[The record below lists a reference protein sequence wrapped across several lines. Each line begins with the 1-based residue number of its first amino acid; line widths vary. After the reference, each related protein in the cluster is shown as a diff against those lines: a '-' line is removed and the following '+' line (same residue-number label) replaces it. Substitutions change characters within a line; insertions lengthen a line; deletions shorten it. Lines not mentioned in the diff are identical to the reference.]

1 MSNTIL
7 IVAVA
12 FLLSYIAIFTIK
24 PLAIKFGLVDTP
36 CTRKQH
42 DGLVPLIGGLCIFLS
57 VLLSIV
63 IFLPL
68 DKKIVSYLI
77 CAGAV
82 VLLGVADD
90 YRPLGVK
97 IRLSVQSILALIL
110 IWGSDIYIQS
120 LGNLFQF
127 GEINLGL
134 LGIPFTVIAV
144 LAAINAFN
152 MIDGIDGLA
161 GSLSIT
167 TLVSVFIL
175 MGLNGY
181 VSLVTLPII
190 IVATIVPFLAFN
202 LGLKGHKNKKIFMGD
217 AGSMFIGLSVI
228 WFLMHATQ
236 GQSNDIAF
244 RPVTALWII
253 ALPLMDMLA
262 IIIRRARK
270 GLSPFVA
277 DRDHLHHI
285 FMRIGF
291 SPRKSLVIIVLFSV
305 LMSSIGILGELFL
318 VPESVMLAL
327 YIAFFIA
334 YSASL
339 QHCWKIV
346 SYLRRNK

>member
-1 MSNTIL
+1 MIDITLVVTI
-7 IVAVA
+7 A
-12 FLLSYIAIFTIK
+12 FLLSYLAIFTIK

-36 CTRKQH
+36 CSRKQH
-42 DGLVPLIGGLCIFLS
+42 DGLVPLIGGLCIFMA
-57 VLLSIV
+57 VLFSIL
-63 IFLPL
+63 IFFQL
-68 DKKIVSYLI
+68 DKKIISYLV
-77 CAGAV
+77 CAGSI

-97 IRLSVQSILALIL
+97 IRLSIQSVLALIL
-110 IWGSDIYIQS
+110 IWGSDIYIQN
-120 LGNLFQF
+120 LGNLFLF
-127 GEINLGL
+127 GDINLGWM
-134 LGIPFTVIAV
+134 GIPFTVIAV

-161 GSLSIT
+161 GSLSVV
-167 TLVSVFIL
+167 TLISVFTL
-175 MGLNGY
+175 MLLNDY
-181 VSLVTLPII
+181 VSLLTFPII
-190 IVATIVPFLAFN
+190 IVATIIPFLAFN
-202 LGLKGHKNKKIFMGD
+202 LEIKGHKNKKIFMGD

-236 GQSNDIAF
+236 GDKTAF

-262 IIIRRARK
+262 IIIRRAKK

-291 SPRKSLVIIVLFSV
+291 SPRKSLVFIVLFSI
-305 LMSSIGILGELFL
+305 LMGSIGIIGELLL
-318 VPESVMLAL
+318 VPESIMLAL
-327 YIAFFIA
+327 YIAFFIG
-334 YSASL
+334 YSSSL